1 MSDLP
6 NISQNNEQ
14 ILNDIQSLQKM
25 EQDLFSSLETNTN
38 LTSQQQQKVIQK
50 MNQITNMR
58 INLYK
63 TLSGVNNFYGT
74 ALNSSA
80 VTLKEQTAAIG
91 IVESE
96 LNRSKKRLQLLETEK
111 NNKIRLVE
119 INDYYGD
126 KYAEH
131 SQLMKIIIFTL
142 VPIIILAF
150 LYNKGILPSI
160 VYNILLVIISFIGA
174 YYMWHRYASIIMR
187 DNMNYQEYDF
197 YFDPNS
203 APKGSSTSSADPW
216 LSLNTSGTCVG
227 QYCCSDGQIWDSD
240 LNQCVGSST
249 VVASTPTTSTT
260 TTTTTAPT
268 TTTESF
274 VTESM
279 ITDILTKKQN
289 GKYKDDVNIGNIQES
304 QSYSFIN
311 K

>member
-14 ILNDIQSLQKM
+14 ILNDIQSLQQM
-25 EQDLFSSLETNTN
+25 EQDLFNSLETNTN
-38 LTSQQQQKVIQK
+38 LTPQQQEKIIEK

-58 INLYK
+58 INLYQ
-63 TLSGVNNFYGT
+63 TLSGVNNFYDT
-74 ALNSSA
+74 ALKSSA
-80 VTLKEQTAAIG
+80 GTLKEQTNAIG

-96 LNRSKKRLQLLETEK
+96 LNRSKARLQLLESEK

-142 VPIIILAF
+142 VPIIILVF
-150 LYNKGILPSI
+150 LNNKGILPSMI
-160 VYNILLVIISFIGA
+160 YNILLVIISLIGA
-174 YYMWHRYASIIMR
+174 YYMWNRYFSIITR

-197 YFDPNS
+197 YFDPNK
-203 APKGSSTSSADPW
+203 APTGSTTNSNDPW
-216 LSLNTSGTCVG
+216 LSLKVSGTCVG
-227 QYCCSDGQIWDSD
+227 QNCCSDGQIWDSD

-249 VVASTPTTSTT
+249 VVAPTS
-260 TTTTTAPT
+260 
-268 TTTESF
+268 ESF

-279 ITDILTKKQN
+279 VNNILTQKQN
-289 GKYKDDVNIGNIQES
+289 GKYKDDVNIGHIQES
-304 QSYSFIN
+304 QGYSFIN